1 MSAIVDGTAGFLPT
15 GGFREM
21 MSVGRPAVL
30 LPDSVNA
37 EAIFVVKEFSGSFVI
52 SLRLPLIPFAID
64 RGAKH

>member
-1 MSAIVDGTAGFLPT
+1 
-15 GGFREM
+15 M
-21 MSVGRPAVL
+21 MCVGRPAVL